1 MPTPENRHHPHPT
14 PAHRSAATPAGSGST
29 EPAGSHP
36 TEALA
41 PVTAVAPAPQP
52 QRVLPPTVILSAYEE
67 ASRKAIALSYAERR
81 WHVLPLEPGTK
92 RPAWPNH
99 QEGSC
104 WGRDPVCRKAGGHVG
119 WEARALTKP
128 MEIIE
133 AWTTPLDVGVGIA
146 CGPSGLVVIDCDMPK
161 GDAWP
166 DAWRIP
172 GITCGADVLAY
183 VAESLGEV
191 VPATYTV
198 ATPSGGRHLYF
209 RHPAGPAIRN
219 TIGTARGPLGWLV
232 DVRAHGGQVVAP
244 PTRSA
249 VGAYTVLDRRDPV
262 PLPEWIAERLR
273 PKAIPTAAG
282 PRQADG
288 PHAQP
293 RPDTGDPWAPSRRR
307 RYLDAAIDAES
318 ARVREAVKGQR
329 NHTLFKAAAALG
341 ELVAGGELDPDYVRD
356 VLLDASAAHLLDP
369 GYPRFQAGQTIT
381 SGLRHGANR
390 PRRYQGPA

>member
-1 MPTPENRHHPHPT
+1 MPSHPHAHHTLDDPDPVRPGGTPTTPASTSAPGPT
-14 PAHRSAATPAGSGST
+14 PASAKD
-29 EPAGSHP
+29 
-36 TEALA
+36 
-41 PVTAVAPAPQP
+41 
-52 QRVLPPTVILSAYEE
+52 LPPTVILSAYEE
-67 ASRKAIALSYAERR
+67 ASRKAIALSYAERG

-166 DAWRIP
+166 EAWRIP

-209 RHPAGPAIRN
+209 RHPAGPGIRN

-244 PTRSA
+244 PTSSP
-249 VGAYTVLDRRDPV
+249 VGSYTVLDRRDPIL
-262 PLPEWIAERLR
+262 LPEWMAERLR
-273 PKAIPTAAG
+273 PRLTPPAAG
-282 PRQADG
+282 LRQVAER
-288 PHAQP
+288 PKP
-293 RPDTGDPWAPSRRR
+293 RPDADDPWAPSRRR
-307 RYLDAAIDAES
+307 RYLDAAIDAETT
-318 ARVREAVKGQR
+318 RVREAVKGER
-329 NHTLFKAAAALG
+329 NHTLFRAAAALG

-356 VLLDASAAHLLDP
+356 VLLDASATHLADP
-369 GYPRFQAGQTIT
+369 DYPRFQAGQTIT
-381 SGLRHGANR
+381 SGLRHGAAN
-390 PRRYQGPA
+390 PRRYEHRP